1 MKYYFIVVFQVYV
14 QLSSVRS
21 GSLPLI
27 PVEFKNAWTFS
38 YLERF
43 NMFKMRSLNKYSTV
57 KYLILKIIQ
66 CIGILISSLMLPL
79 LIVYGPQI
87 RSAIWKHFTEVCSDR
102 FSFAYEAWHNLQDE
116 SLNQLK
122 PRLLCYNMCSS
133 LTQFTSTTCSFFIH
147 VAY

>member
-27 PVEFKNAWTFS
+27 TVEFKNAWTFS

-66 CIGILISSLMLPL
+66 CLGILISSLMLPL

-116 SLNQLK
+116 NVNQLK
-122 PRLLCYNMCSS
+122 PRLLCYNMCNS